1 MNISEVTAL
10 LARVQQVAGDVP
22 VVLRDIESGNISGL
36 VSVGIELVADAVD
49 AVNQVTI
56 SHGTSTPAP
65 PPAPAPAAPTVG
77 Q

>member
-1 MNISEVTAL
+1 MTISEVQSL
-10 LARVQQVAGDVP
+10 LQKVQQVAGDVP
-22 VVLRDIESGNISGL
+22 VVLKDIESGNVSGL

-56 SHGTSTPAP
+56 SHGTATPAP

>member
-1 MNISEVTAL
+1 MTITEVQAL

-22 VVLRDIESGNISGL
+22 VILKDAASGNVTGL
-36 VSVGIELVADAVD
+36 VSVGIELVADAAD

-56 SHGTSTPAP
+56 THDTQA
-65 PPAPAPAAPTVG
+65 PAPAPTPAPASPPTG